1 MSSASRAQVFLWL
14 CFNYL
19 ESPVPD
25 DKSNEDRN
33 PFSDPEKR
41 RVPPP
46 LRSLTPEDM
55 SQENQETAEDIVTT
69 DRLQTQRSRLVQ
81 PKEEPKESTTCAGD
95 DDDAIASLAGEDVK
109 AKSKHANGKQVLK
122 DKIISTV
129 DKSKAKEPIML
140 LPDLDDDDE
149 MIDAFVKR
157 VSPIFFFSFLA
168 ETLMRRYRTLFFT
181 EERRS

>member
-19 ESPVPD
+19 ESPVSD
-25 DKSNEDRN
+25 DKSNEDGN

-41 RVPPP
+41 HVPPT
-46 LRSLTPEDM
+46 LRSLTLEEM
-55 SQENQETAEDIVTT
+55 SQENQETAEDIATT

-81 PKEEPKESTTCAGD
+81 PKEELKEYTTCAGD
-95 DDDAIASLAGEDVK
+95 DDDDSLAGEEVR
-109 AKSKHANGKQVLK
+109 AKSKHAKGKQVLK
-122 DKIISTV
+122 DKIILNV
-129 DKSKAKEPIML
+129 DKSKVKEPIML

-157 VSPIFFFSFLA
+157 AYRSFSLSLSFFWQKH
-168 ETLMRRYRTLFFT
+168 
-181 EERRS
+181 

>member
-1 MSSASRAQVFLWL
+1 MSSTSRAQVFLWL

-25 DKSNEDRN
+25 DKSNEDGN
-33 PFSDPEKR
+33 PFSDPGKR
-41 RVPPP
+41 HVPPP
-46 LRSLTPEDM
+46 LRSLTPEEM
-55 SQENQETAEDIVTT
+55 SQENQETAEDIATT

-95 DDDAIASLAGEDVK
+95 DDDDAASLAGEEVR
-109 AKSKHANGKQVLK
+109 AKSKHAKGKQVLK
-122 DKIISTV
+122 DKIILTV

-157 VSPIFFFSFLA
+157 AYRSFSLFFF
-168 ETLMRRYRTLFFT
+168 FFWQKH
-181 EERRS
+181 